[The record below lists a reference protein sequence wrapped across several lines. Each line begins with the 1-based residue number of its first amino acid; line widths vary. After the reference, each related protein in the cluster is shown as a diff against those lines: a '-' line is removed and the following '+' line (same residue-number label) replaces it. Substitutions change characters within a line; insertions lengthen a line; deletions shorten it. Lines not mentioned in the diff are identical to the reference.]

1 MPPLKTRKVARWFLY
16 VDLNYGRGTCYTVLA
31 TASEIRKRRKLTDG
45 DRMFLH
51 GRWVILGA
59 KQAPPRS
66 VV

>member
-45 DRMFLH
+45 DRLF
-51 GRWVILGA
+51 
-59 KQAPPRS
+59 S
-66 VV
+66 